1 MRVMME
7 NVDLYAE
14 VEQVILIMRE
24 RAAKARITLQFNV
37 PEDINIVVLGDADRL
52 NQVFI
57 NILDNAI
64 KHSSEDTTIKISIVE
79 TATHAAVCIE
89 DAGEGIPADELPHI
103 KEKFFKGTS
112 SKRGT
117 GLGLAVADEIVRLAR
132 RHAGH
137 RERTG
142 QGHKGD
148 HRPAQKGAA
157 RAGGRGRIMEQNPI
171 RPEQSEQ
178 TVQTHSLYSPYTRR
192 RSAARPSSRAC
203 DARPG
208 KDLRRRPPPRR

>member
-117 GLGLAVADEIVRLAR
+117 GLGLAVADEIVRL
-132 RHAGH
+132 HGGTLVI
-137 RERTG
+137 ESEL
-142 QGHKGD
+142 
-148 HRPAQKGAA
+148 
-157 RAGGRGRIMEQNPI
+157 GRGTKVTIVLPKKAPPA
-171 RPEQSEQ
+171 PEEE
-178 TVQTHSLYSPYTRR
+178 
-192 RSAARPSSRAC
+192 AE
-203 DARPG
+203 
-208 KDLRRRPPPRR
+208 